1 VGLRSTELGL
11 LGSLEWERYD
21 LNVEGSE
28 AQCDMPREE
37 IDVVCKW
44 MDTRIANLKRK
55 RDEKA
60 SN

>member
-1 VGLRSTELGL
+1 
-11 LGSLEWERYD
+11 
-21 LNVEGSE
+21 
-28 AQCDMPREE
+28 MPQEE

>member
-1 VGLRSTELGL
+1 LGL

-28 AQCDMPREE
+28 AKCDMPQEE